1 MKAGEV
7 DPADAPLAPA
17 PLVDAWLD
25 HLRIE
30 RRRSPNTLDSYA
42 RDLEHLRRFAAGRV
56 ARRSRRWTATRSKPS
71 CAS

>member
-1 MKAGEV
+1 VKAGEV

-42 RDLEHLRRFAAGRV
+42 RDLEHLRRFAAGR
-56 ARRSRRWTATRSKPS
+56 SRHWTAMRSKPS